1 MLINRAN
8 LADMFRG
15 FQTVFQGALQ
25 TAPSQWAMVASEI
38 PSVSAEEHYAWLG
51 TMPRFREWLGDR
63 VINSLKTHDFTIKNK
78 DYEMTLEVD
87 RNHILDDKLGI
98 YTPLIQQAGAES
110 KTHPDELVFPLLTG
124 AFASL
129 CYDGQFF
136 IDTDHPVVAADGS
149 VTTWSNSGGGAGTP
163 WFLLD
168 TRKPIKPL
176 VYQKRQ
182 PYNFVAM
189 TNMDDEAV
197 FMRKSFRFGV
207 DGRGNSGYGLPHL
220 AYGSKQTLDAAS
232 FAAARASMASLK
244 GDGGKVLNIQGNL
257 LVVPPSLEKTALE
270 IIKAERNAQGATN
283 VMQGLAEVMVCPW
296 LA

>member
-1 MLINRAN
+1 MIVNRAN
-8 LADMFRG
+8 IVDMFRG
-15 FQTVFQGALQ
+15 FQTVFQGSWQ
-25 TAPSQWAMVASEI
+25 QAPSQWAMVATEV
-38 PSVSAEEHYAWLG
+38 PSGTSEEHYAWLG

-63 VINSLKTHDFTIKNK
+63 QLNSLKTHDFTIKNK
-78 DYEMTLEVD
+78 DFEMTLEVD

-98 YTPLIQQAGAES
+98 YTPLVQQMGAES
-110 KTHPDELVFPLLTG
+110 KTHPDELIFPLLLN

-136 IDTDHPVVAADGS
+136 IDSDHPVELADGS
-149 VTTWSNSGGGAGTP
+149 IGTWSNTGGGAGTP

-176 VYQKRQ
+176 IYQKRQ
-182 PYNFVAM
+182 GYNFVSM

-220 AYGSKQTLDAAS
+220 AYGSKQTLDATS

-244 GDGGKVLNIQGNL
+244 GDKGKVLNIQGNL

-296 LA
+296 LV